1 MLYVVVMSSHAIE
14 KADPDQAG
22 TLSRNTK
29 SHETAPEEFD
39 RINGI
44 NYRGCWLASRAQ
56 LSQMLMQDPL
66 ETHDGRP
73 GNRGSI
79 VNFASQLGIVGRPAA
94 GQSPATSVMSD
105 QFLTISQPP
114 IALPKQQ

>member
-1 MLYVVVMSSHAIE
+1 MRSMLCVVQPVQCAAGE
-14 KADPDQAG
+14 TDFNQAG

-56 LSQMLMQDPL
+56 IAQMLQQEPL

-94 GQSPATSVMSD
+94 GQDPETSGLSV
-105 QFLTISQPP
+105 P
-114 IALPKQQ
+114 I